1 MSLKVNNLASSTLCI
16 IHLLYYLSKNKS
28 TKPYLMKKLYILFLL
43 AFATSLSFSQISI
56 ITYSF
61 AGNYTYT
68 IPPGVT
74 TLSMEVYGGGGKG
87 QGNGTGGGG
96 GGGYSFGVFTV
107 TPGATLAVHIG
118 TNGVNPTAN
127 TSSITGYI
135 IATGGAN
142 GVSVANPTVGGGGT
156 GGIGSGGSINSK
168 GGDGG
173 GGYYTYFGGGGGAA
187 GGPAGNGNNGGN
199 CIAYS
204 GSNCLQPGGSGG
216 SAPGYPTG
224 AGGKGAGFL
233 NSGCTQTDP
242 AGNGGYFGGG
252 GGGGNGI
259 GSTPGAG
266 GGGGARLSF
275 TTAATGITELAKSN
289 VVVFPNPFTS
299 KLNIQ
304 ASTGNET
311 FELVNALGQ
320 QIFIGKNIEEQDF
333 SAITK
338 GVYFLKVQNTST
350 VIKLVKQ

>member
-1 MSLKVNNLASSTLCI
+1 
-16 IHLLYYLSKNKS
+16 
-28 TKPYLMKKLYILFLL
+28 MKKLYIFIFAALL
-43 AFATSLSFSQISI
+43 VNLSFSQISI

-107 TPGATLAVHIG
+107 TPGSTLAVHIG

-135 IATGGAN
+135 VATGGAN

-156 GGIGSGGSINSK
+156 GGMGSGGSINSK

-173 GGYYTYFGGGGGAA
+173 GGYFTYFGGGGGAA
-187 GGPAGNGNNGGN
+187 GSSAGNGNNGGN

-204 GSNCLQPGGSGG
+204 GSNCLQPGGTGG
-216 SAPGYPTG
+216 TSIGYPVG
-224 AGGKGAGFL
+224 AGGKGAGF
-233 NSGCTQTDP
+233 TDNACSITNP

-275 TTAATGITELAKSN
+275 TVSTAGIAEVAKSN
-289 VVVFPNPFTS
+289 VVVFPNPFTT
-299 KLNIQ
+299 KINIQ
-304 ASTGNET
+304 AATGNEI
-311 FELVNALGQ
+311 FELVNAIGQ
-320 QIFIGKNIEEQDF
+320 QIFVGKNIEEQDF
-333 SAITK
+333 SSLAK
-338 GVYFLKVQNTST
+338 GVYFLKVQNTSS
-350 VIKLVKQ
+350 VLKLIKE